1 MDIKELLNNKSI
13 KGIEK
18 VKQLTLAISN
28 KEALVEEI
36 IDVCKTLK
44 DPAIAFCMEAV
55 EAVTNLNPEISNI
68 EYLKFA
74 ASYVASKSNSLK
86 RESARVI
93 GNIAMLYPN
102 DLDKSIKDLLNNAN
116 DEGTVVRWSA
126 AYALS
131 RIVIIPKYINSELFG
146 ILVEI
151 CEKEEK
157 NSIKNIYLK
166 AFKKLEIK

>member
-1 MDIKELLNNKSI
+1 MEIKDFFKNKSI
-13 KGIEK
+13 KGVEK
-18 VKQLTLAISN
+18 VKLLSNAIAN
-28 KEALVEEI
+28 KEISIEDI
-36 IDVCKTLK
+36 KDVCKLLK
-44 DPAIAFCMEAV
+44 DADIAYCMEAI
-55 EAVTNLNPEISNI
+55 EALTNTNPEISNI

-74 ASYVASKSNSLK
+74 TLYTDSKSNSLK

-102 DLDKSIKDLLNNAN
+102 DLDKSIKLLLNNAN

-131 RIVIIPKYINSELFG
+131 RIIILPEYANSKLYNQ
-146 ILVEI
+146 LVEI

-166 AFKKLEIK
+166 AFKKLKK

>member
-1 MDIKELLNNKSI
+1 MDIKEFFNNKSI

-18 VKQLTLAISN
+18 VKQLTLAITN
-28 KEALVEEI
+28 NEITIEDIKE
-36 IDVCKTLK
+36 VCKTLK
-44 DPAIAFCMEAV
+44 DADITYCMEAI
-55 EAVTNLNPEISNI
+55 EAVTNTNPEISNI

-74 ASYVASKSNSLK
+74 IHYVDSKSNSLK

-93 GNIAMLYPN
+93 GNIAVLYTN
-102 DLDKSIKDLLNNAN
+102 DLDKSIKLLLNNSN

-131 RIVIIPKYINSELFG
+131 RIIILPEYSNSKLYNQ
-146 ILVEI
+146 LVEI

-157 NSIKNIYLK
+157 DSIKNIYLK
-166 AFKKLEIK
+166 AFKKLKK